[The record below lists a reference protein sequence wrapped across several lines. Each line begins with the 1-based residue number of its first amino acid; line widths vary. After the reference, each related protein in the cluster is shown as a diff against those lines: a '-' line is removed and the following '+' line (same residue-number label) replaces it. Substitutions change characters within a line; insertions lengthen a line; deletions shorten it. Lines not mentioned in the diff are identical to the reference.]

1 MPSSSWVYFFK
12 EQISQGQ
19 NTAINQITRYML
31 DEVKLPIPDI
41 SIQNKISKQ
50 LSEIDNN
57 VREVNKLQTQKI
69 SELLKLKA
77 AILKQELQ
85 PSEAA

>member
-1 MPSSSWVYFFK
+1 MIYINFKSNFFK

-19 NTAINQITRYML
+19 NTSINQITRYML
-31 DEVKLPIPDI
+31 DEVKLPLPDI

-57 VREVNKLQTQKI
+57 VRQVNKLQTQKI
-69 SELLKLKA
+69 DELLKLIEFVK
-77 AILKQELQ
+77 
-85 PSEAA
+85 